1 MQNKNSTNQKSQR
14 LLSIDALRGFDMLL
28 ISGSGY
34 FISKL
39 FGKTDLS
46 WVDTL
51 ATQMHHTQWYGFTF
65 YDFIFPLFIF
75 ISGVSLTFSLSR
87 NLEKGATKPQLYKK
101 AFIRMIIL
109 MLLGLIYKNSP
120 IDILSPSTIRYS
132 SVLGRIGIAT
142 FATTFLFLNYTKY
155 QRLLWV
161 VGILLAYYAAMLLIP
176 VPGYGAGDLSIEGNL
191 AGWIDRQVM
200 PGRLIQKI
208 YDENAL
214 ATQLPALCI
223 AVLGAWAGEILQGKN
238 SGNKKTLNLIL
249 IGVVSI
255 IVALIWN
262 LSFPINKR
270 LWSSSFIA
278 LTSGMAFLLLAL
290 FYWLIDV
297 KNYRKW
303 AFYFKVIGMNSL
315 AIYFT
320 YHFIDF
326 KYTSQ
331 KLFDGIFT
339 LFDEK
344 WHEVLIP
351 VGALILVWLFLYF
364 LYIKK
369 IFVKI

>member
-1 MQNKNSTNQKSQR
+1 MKKQVSTNKKSNR
-14 LLSIDALRGFDMLL
+14 LLSIDALRGFDMLF
-28 ISGSGY
+28 ISGGGY

-39 FGKTDLS
+39 YGKTNFA

-51 ATQMHHTQWYGFTF
+51 AKQVHHTQWNGFTF

-75 ISGVSLTFSLSR
+75 ISGVSLTFSLSK
-87 NLEKGATKPQLYKK
+87 NLKKGATKSQLYKK
-101 AFIRMIIL
+101 AFTRMLVL

-120 IDILSPSTIRYS
+120 IHILSLSTIRYG

-142 FATTFLFLNYTKY
+142 FATTFLFLNYTKH

-191 AGWIDRQVM
+191 AGWIDRHVM
-200 PGRLIQKI
+200 PGILKQKI
-208 YDENAL
+208 YDENAI
-214 ATQLPALCI
+214 ATQFPALCI
-223 AVLGAWAGEILQGKN
+223 AVMGAWAGEIMQSKN

-249 IGVVSI
+249 IGVISI
-255 IVALIWN
+255 IIALIWN

-278 LTSGMAFLLLAL
+278 LTSGMAFLILAL

-315 AIYFT
+315 AIYFA

-351 VGALILVWLFLYF
+351 IGALVLVWFFLFFLYR
-364 LYIKK
+364 KK